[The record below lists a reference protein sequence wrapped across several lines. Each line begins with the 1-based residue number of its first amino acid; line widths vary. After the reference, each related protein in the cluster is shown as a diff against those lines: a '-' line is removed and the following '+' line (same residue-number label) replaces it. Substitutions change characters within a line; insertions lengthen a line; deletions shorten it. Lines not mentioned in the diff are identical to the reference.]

1 MSTSG
6 PGTAGALAADSIRR
20 GAGLILAAGGD
31 GTVNEVAGGMA
42 YSHVPLAV
50 LPAGTA
56 NVFAREVRLKRNLV
70 SAAAQISALR
80 PHRLALGRLTSAG
93 GRTRHFLLMAGA
105 GLDAR
110 VLGRLDQGLKR
121 RAGRAAYWLAGLSVL
136 GSKLDE
142 FEVRA
147 DRGSYKCTFA
157 LISRVAN
164 YGGDITIAAHAH
176 LLQGQFEVVL
186 FEGQNSTG
194 YLRYLGGALVN
205 RLAGM
210 SGVTMFRASRV
221 HLTAPHARVRVQL
234 DGEPAGLL
242 PASVEILPDALTVL
256 LSDAYA
262 NSLPLAANF

>member
-1 MSTSG
+1 
-6 PGTAGALAADSIRR
+6 
-20 GAGLILAAGGD
+20 
-31 GTVNEVAGGMA
+31 
-42 YSHVPLAV
+42 
-50 LPAGTA
+50 
-56 NVFAREVRLKRNLV
+56 
-70 SAAAQISALR
+70 
-80 PHRLALGRLTSAG
+80 
-93 GRTRHFLLMAGA
+93 MAGA

-110 VLGRLDQGLKR
+110 VLYRLDQGLKR

-136 GSKLDE
+136 GTKLDE
-142 FEVRA
+142 FEVHT
-147 DRGSYKCTFA
+147 DSSSYKCTFA

-164 YGGDITIAAHAH
+164 YGGDFTIAARAH

-186 FEGQNSTG
+186 FEGQNSTD
-194 YLRYLGGALVN
+194 YLKYLGGALVN

-221 HLTAPHARVRVQL
+221 HLSALDARVRVQV

-256 LSDAYA
+256 LPDAYA